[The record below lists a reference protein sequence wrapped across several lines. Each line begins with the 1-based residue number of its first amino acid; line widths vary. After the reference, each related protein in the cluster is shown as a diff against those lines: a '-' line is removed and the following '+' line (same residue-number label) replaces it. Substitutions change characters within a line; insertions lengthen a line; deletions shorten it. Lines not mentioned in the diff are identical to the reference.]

1 MDAVS
6 CFEQRLPS
14 SMGCIGARQSHH
26 SVALPFHMVQTVDS
40 LSMTHPFHS
49 LILFGFLVRNHA
61 GAVATQGTLC

>member
-1 MDAVS
+1 
-6 CFEQRLPS
+6 
-14 SMGCIGARQSHH
+14 MGCIGARQSHH